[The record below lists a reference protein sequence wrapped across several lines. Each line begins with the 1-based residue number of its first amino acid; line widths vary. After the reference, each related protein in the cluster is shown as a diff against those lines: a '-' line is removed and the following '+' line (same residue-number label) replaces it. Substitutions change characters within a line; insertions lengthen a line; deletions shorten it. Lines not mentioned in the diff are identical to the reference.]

1 MKRLLTAVTLLVG
14 FIFNTNAQTTDC
26 PSQLNVSN
34 DRFFINGMPLND
46 GEILDLLGEDIYN
59 NEYLPAKKKLKTANT
74 LGYVGSTIMGLG
86 IGCAAGDLVSSAL
99 YGYEIKAQ
107 PYIIYGC
114 ITVVGLIPTLIHFQ
128 MAKNGQAAYMRIAET
143 YNKTTGKVTELTLS
157 PARTG
162 FGLAINF

>member
-1 MKRLLTAVTLLVG
+1 MKRLLTAVALLAG
-14 FIFNTNAQTTDC
+14 FIFNANAQTTDD

-34 DRFFINGMPLND
+34 DMFFINGMPFNE

-59 NEYLPAKKKLKTANT
+59 NEYLPAKKKLKTANR
-74 LGYVGSTIMGLG
+74 LGYVGGTIMGLG

-114 ITVVGLIPTLIHFQ
+114 ITVVGLIPTSLPI
-128 MAKNGQAAYMRIAET
+128 II
-143 YNKTTGKVTELTLS
+143 L
-157 PARTG
+157 
-162 FGLAINF
+162 

>member
-1 MKRLLTAVTLLVG
+1 MKRVLTILAFMAG
-14 FIFNTNAQTTDC
+14 FIFNANAQTADET
-26 PSQLNVSN
+26 SQLNVSN

-74 LGYVGSTIMGLG
+74 LGYVGGTIMGIG
-86 IGCAAGDLVSSAL
+86 VGCAAGDLVSSAI
-99 YGYEIKAQ
+99 YGYKIKAQ

-114 ITVVGLIPTLIHFQ
+114 ITAVGLIPTLIHFH
-128 MAKNGQAAYMRIAET
+128 MVKNGQAAYARIAET

>member
-1 MKRLLTAVTLLVG
+1 MKRLLTAVALLVG
-14 FIFNTNAQTTDC
+14 FIFNVNAQTTDD

-34 DRFFINGMPLND
+34 DMFFINGMPLND

-74 LGYVGSTIMGLG
+74 LGYVGGTIMGLG
-86 IGCAAGDLVSSAL
+86 IGCAAGDLVSSAI

-107 PYIIYGC
+107 PYLIYGC
-114 ITVVGLIPTLIHFQ
+114 ITVAGLIPTLIHFK

-157 PARTG
+157 PSKDR
-162 FGLAINF
+162 IRSRN

>member
-1 MKRLLTAVTLLVG
+1 MKRLLAILAFIAG
-14 FIFNTNAQTTDC
+14 FIFSANAQTTDET
-26 PSQLNVSN
+26 SQLSVSN

-59 NEYLPAKKKLKTANT
+59 NEYLPARKKLKTANT
-74 LGYVGSTIMGLG
+74 LGYVGGTIMGLG
-86 IGCAAGDLVSSAL
+86 IGCAAGDLVSSAI

-128 MAKNGQAAYMRIAET
+128 MAKNGHATYARIAET

-157 PARTG
+157 PAKTG

>member
-1 MKRLLTAVTLLVG
+1 MKRLLTAVALLAG
-14 FIFNTNAQTTDC
+14 FIFNANAQTTDD
-26 PSQLNVSN
+26 PSQRNISN
-34 DRFFINGMPLND
+34 DMFFINGMPLNE

-74 LGYVGSTIMGLG
+74 LGYVGGTIMGLG

-114 ITVVGLIPTLIHFQ
+114 ITVVGLIPT
-128 MAKNGQAAYMRIAET
+128 
-143 YNKTTGKVTELTLS
+143 S
-157 PARTG
+157 PPIII
-162 FGLAINF
+162 L

>member
-1 MKRLLTAVTLLVG
+1 MKRLLTVVALFVG
-14 FIFNTNAQTTDC
+14 FIFNTNAQTTDG

-46 GEILDLLGEDIYN
+46 GEILDLLGEDIHN
-59 NEYLPAKKKLKTANT
+59 NEYLPAKKKLKTAST
-74 LGYVGSTIMGLG
+74 LGYIGGTIMGLG
-86 IGCAAGDLVSSAL
+86 IGCAAGDLVSSAI

-114 ITVVGLIPTLIHFQ
+114 ITVVGLIPTLIHFK

-143 YNKTTGKVTELTLS
+143 YNKTTGKVTALTLS

>member
-1 MKRLLTAVTLLVG
+1 MVYAIILFVLTYVG
-14 FIFNTNAQTTDC
+14 MLAFPRFRPYVALGSGLIFV
-26 PSQLNVSN
+26 VS
-34 DRFFINGMPLND
+34 GMLPID
-46 GEILDLLGEDIYN
+46 
-59 NEYLPAKKKLKTANT
+59 NEYLPAKKKLKTAST
-74 LGYVGSTIMGLG
+74 LGYVGGTIMGLG
-86 IGCAAGDLVSSAL
+86 IGCAARDLVSSAI